1 MLGKSFCKKNDAE
14 LETAKMFN
22 EISEKKEIENR
33 EYQNNLNNN
42 SLCILDKET
51 VKYIIN
57 KFSPMSMEIKESLN
71 SLSKTLENTI
81 DYIEDKSSN
90 IIKTERNFELSN
102 YYRKIS
108 VEVYD
113 MIKNINEY
121 VKWMETEYEH
131 ENSNIKETISNGV
144 EEIDENIPEIEN
156 KNIDN
161 DLNFENCIEIYKDF
175 SAKEPKAFKLNND
188 IVKVDDWN
196 DLLVKTAEILTKK
209 YKESKHSN
217 KTVNKD
223 IKISEKKSNE
233 NTFRNTVIEMLN
245 EYKISL
251 NDFRL
256 YCQ

>member
-1 MLGKSFCKKNDAE
+1 MLGKTFYKKNDAE

-22 EISEKKEIENR
+22 EISEKKEFKNKES
-33 EYQNNLNNN
+33 QNNSKNN

-51 VKYIIN
+51 IGYIIN
-57 KFSPMSMEIKESLN
+57 KFSPMSVEIRESLN
-71 SLSKTLENTI
+71 NLSKTLESTI

-90 IIKTERNFELSN
+90 IIKTERNFELSD

-131 ENSNIKETISNGV
+131 ENNDFKETTQNSI
-144 EEIDENIPEIEN
+144 EEINENISEIEN

-161 DLNFENCIEIYKDF
+161 NINFENGIEIYKDF
-175 SAKEPKAFKLNND
+175 STKEPKAFKLNKD
-188 IVKVDDWN
+188 IVRVDDWD

-245 EYKISL
+245 EYKINL

-256 YCQ
+256 YC